1 MYCVTTDQRPR
12 LFEELIVF
20 YKNRIRCMAL
30 LDIIDSTHNIINKL
44 TSFLIGSIRHF
55 PQCTMRALRYHITFK
70 LSYQCCG
77 YRVDPSWTGMLVC
90 VLI

>member
-1 MYCVTTDQRPR
+1 MY
-12 LFEELIVF
+12 
-20 YKNRIRCMAL
+20 KAL
-30 LDIIDSTHNIINKL
+30 LDTMDSTHNIFNKL
-44 TSFLIGSIRHF
+44 TSFLIRSIRYF
-55 PQCTMRALRYHITFK
+55 PQCNAMHNACYDMTFK